1 MIIIAFSQHL
11 QNNLQSMIFLFI
23 NFNSTRERFEYKYLT
38 EIWNARRTVTTQQ
51 SDKFDKFEF
60 NKFNNRQAIEIL

>member
-1 MIIIAFSQHL
+1 
-11 QNNLQSMIFLFI
+11 MIFLFI